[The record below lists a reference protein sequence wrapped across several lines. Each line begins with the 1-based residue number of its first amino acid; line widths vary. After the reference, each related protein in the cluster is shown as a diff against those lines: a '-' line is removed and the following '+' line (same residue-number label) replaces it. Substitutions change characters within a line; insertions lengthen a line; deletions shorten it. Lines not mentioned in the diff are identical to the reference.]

1 MHTWLDGHPAGPAPT
16 PGPAPTSGLGPT
28 SGPGPALG
36 AAPAL
41 AATPS
46 SGADPLPGPGPG
58 PGFPERTALLR
69 ILKLSEEVGEV
80 AEAVIGAYGHNPRKG
95 ASHTWDDVRAELC
108 DVIITAMIALR
119 TLTPDAPA
127 VFAAHLTHVHTR
139 SR

>member
-1 MHTWLDGHPAGPAPT
+1 MDDTWKTVEALHTWLDGHPAD
-16 PGPAPTSGLGPT
+16 PGPAPGAPT
-28 SGPGPALG
+28 LD
-36 AAPAL
+36 
-41 AATPS
+41 AATAP
-46 SGADPLPGPGPG
+46 GADPLPAPGPG
-58 PGFPERTALLR
+58 SPERTALLR

>member
-1 MHTWLDGHPAGPAPT
+1 MSG
-16 PGPAPTSGLGPT
+16 PGPAPGL
-28 SGPGPALG
+28 GPALG

-46 SGADPLPGPGPG
+46 PGADPLPAPAPGPG
-58 PGFPERTALLR
+58 SPERTALLR

-127 VFAAHLTHVHTR
+127 VFATHLTHVHTR

>member
-1 MHTWLDGHPAGPAPT
+1 MDDTWKTVEALHTWLDGHPAGPAPT
-16 PGPAPTSGLGPT
+16 PGPDLTP
-28 SGPGPALG
+28 
-36 AAPAL
+36 
-41 AATPS
+41 TPS
-46 SGADPLPGPGPG
+46 PSPGS
-58 PGFPERTALLR
+58 PERTALLR